1 MTTTQQKLTI
11 EQEGILRD
19 MTNKRRYA
27 DGWATA
33 NWVAESCGHYYETKW
48 ASSRLQGLIK
58 RGYVE
63 RGARG
68 YYRITDAGRT
78 ALATKESAIVAA

>member
-1 MTTTQQKLTI
+1 MTTQQKLTI
-11 EQEGILRD
+11 EQDSILRD
-19 MTNKRRYA
+19 MTNKRRYE

-33 NWVAESCGHYYETKW
+33 QWISESHGRFYNCSWV
-48 ASSRLQGLIK
+48 SSRIQGLIK

-63 RGARG
+63 RGVRG

-78 ALATKESAIVAA
+78 ALATKESPLVTA